1 MYNSGQSLEYLN
13 IVYLLT
19 LKMGSQP
26 LNVDETE
33 QQKTEVGASTTSLK
47 EECAT
52 VTDKSSSKTSIRS
65 KASKTSLK
73 SKMGSAVSVKSKT
86 DDSPKVYVKQWS
98 KIRIP
103 H

>member
-1 MYNSGQSLEYLN
+1 M
-13 IVYLLT
+13 VYLLT

-33 QQKTEVGASTTSLK
+33 QQNTEVGTSTASMK
-47 EECAT
+47 EESAA

-73 SKMGSAVSVKSKT
+73 SKMGSDVSLKSKC
-86 DDSPKVYVKQWS
+86 DVSPKVCTTVVKG
-98 KIRIP
+98 
-103 H
+103 